1 MKAVPMKDLI
11 TLKYADREPVIDIL
25 DHGFIRLVDCMPSL
39 IPDAEESADHAIA
52 EAARCSY
59 KRGTKTIRDDK
70 MLIRYL
76 MRHNHTSP
84 LEMIEFKFHIKL
96 PIFVA
101 RQWIRHRTANVNE
114 MSGRYSEMPEEF
126 YIPKTDNLRTQSE
139 INRQGSEG
147 SVDAS
152 EAQAI
157 IDQFTANCGGSFQL
171 YRNFLDKGLARE
183 QARMVIP
190 LSTYTEW
197 YWKIDLHN
205 LLHFLD
211 LRCDHHAQ
219 WEIRV
224 YAEAILELI
233 TPLVPWTISAWQDYS
248 PYRKGLMLTGF
259 EVAVLNKI
267 ISQKQIPV
275 EDIDV
280 ENKLEKLE
288 WRAKA
293 KKLGFIAKS

>member
-1 MKAVPMKDLI
+1 MKDLLS
-11 TLKYADREPVIDIL
+11 LKYADREPVINVL
-25 DHGFIRLVDCMPSL
+25 DRGFVRLVDCMPSR

-59 KRGTKTIRDDK
+59 QRGTKSIRDDK

-96 PIFVA
+96 PIFIA

-114 MSGRYSEMPEEF
+114 MSGRYSEMPEEY
-126 YIPKTDNLRTQSE
+126 YIPEADNLRTQST
-139 INRQGSEG
+139 INTQGSEG
-147 SVDAS
+147 TVDVDKAKT
-152 EAQAI
+152 I
-157 IDQFTANCGGSFQL
+157 INQFTAECEGDFKL
-171 YRNFLDKGLARE
+171 YREFLDSGLVRE

-211 LRCDHHAQ
+211 LRCDAHAQ
-219 WEIRV
+219 QEIRV
-224 YAEAILELI
+224 YADAIVDLI
-233 TPLVPWTISAWQDYS
+233 KPLVPWTLEAWQDYS
-248 PYRKGLMLTGF
+248 PYRNGLLLTGF
-259 EVAVLNKI
+259 EVAQLRKV
-267 ISQKQIPV
+267 ISEHPLSAGT
-275 EDIDV
+275 IDV
-280 ENKLEKLE
+280 QNKLEQLE
-288 WRAKA
+288 WTQKA
-293 KKLGFIAKS
+293 KKLGFLTE

>member
-1 MKAVPMKDLI
+1 MS
-11 TLKYADREPVIDIL
+11 LKYPDAEPTINIL
-25 DHGFIRLVDCMPSL
+25 DYGFVRLVDCMPSR

-126 YIPKTDNLRTQSE
+126 YVPKTDNLRTQSS
-139 INRQGSEG
+139 INKQGSEG
-147 SVDAS
+147 CIDA
-152 EAQAI
+152 AQAQDI
-157 IDQFTANCGGSFQL
+157 IDQFTANCQGAFKL
-171 YRNFLDKGLARE
+171 YREFLDKGVARE
-183 QARMVIP
+183 QARMVVP
-190 LSTYTEW
+190 LNTYTEW

-211 LRCDHHAQ
+211 LRCDSHAQ
-219 WEIRV
+219 WEIQE
-224 YAEAILELI
+224 YANAILELI
-233 TPLVPWTISAWQDYS
+233 RPLVPWTIEAWQDYS
-248 PYRKGLMLTGF
+248 AYRNGMMLTGF
-259 EVAVLNKI
+259 EVAKI
-267 ISQKQIPV
+267 KEIIAEKQLTIQ
-275 EDIDV
+275 DIDV
-280 ENKLEKLE
+280 DNKLEKLE
-288 WRAKA
+288 WHAKA
-293 KKLGFIAKS
+293 KLLGFIPNNSAE